1 MIRSLSGHTHNVLNR
16 VEARIETTATL
27 HATEIAE
34 SEREEIIQWIYQS
47 TVNHD
52 NFQRDYSAVAQ
63 DGTGQAFLSSDA
75 FRRWAEGTC
84 ATIVCPGLPGAGKT
98 IMASIVKSHLD
109 EKAPD
114 SSHLTAVLYFNYKRH
129 LEDHEDDKLLLAV
142 LAQFLSQS
150 QEVPDLL
157 QSKFRRKDSIPVG
170 DITSVLE
177 SLIRSSPCSFL
188 IMDALDEFYDDE
200 GARSRFLR
208 LIQRLQTVG
217 NLKIMMTA
225 RPHLSDDPAIYSWS
239 DATTVQITASDD
251 DLHTYLDH
259 RICGFPHLPDDFDL
273 RLSIA
278 DRIVEASSGMSVSR
292 LYPKNSPAL
301 ANDCMM
307 FPHLVSS

>member
-1 MIRSLSGHTHNVLNR
+1 MSGHTHNVLNR

-47 TVNHD
+47 SVNHD

-75 FRRWAEGTC
+75 FRRWVEGTC

-98 IMASIVKSHLD
+98 ITASIVKSHLD

-129 LEDHEDDKLLLAV
+129 LEDHKDDKLLLAV

-150 QEVPDLL
+150 EKVPDLIR
-157 QSKFRRKDSIPVG
+157 STFKRKDQIRVE
-170 DITSVLE
+170 DIISVLE
-177 SLIRSSPCSFL
+177 SLVRSSPRSFL

-208 LIQRLQTVG
+208 LIQRVQGAGSLGV
-217 NLKIMMTA
+217 MMTA
-225 RPHLSDDPAIYSWS
+225 RPHLIDDPAICTWS
-239 DATTVQITASDD
+239 DATVQITASDD

-259 RICGFPHLPDDFDL
+259 RICSFPHLPDDFDF
-273 RLSIA
+273 RLSVA
-278 DRIVEASSGMSVSR
+278 DRIVEASAGMSVSR
-292 LYPKNSPAL
+292 LYPKTSPAL
-301 ANDCMM
+301 ANDCMV
-307 FPHLVSS
+307 FLHLVSS

>member
-1 MIRSLSGHTHNVLNR
+1 MTRSLSGHTHNVLKR

-52 NFQRDYSAVAQ
+52 NFQRDYGSVAQ

-75 FRRWAEGTC
+75 FRGWVEGTC

-109 EKAPD
+109 EKSPD
-114 SSHLTAVLYFNYKRH
+114 RSRLTAVLYFNYKRH
-129 LEDHEDDKLLLAV
+129 LEDHKDDKLLLAV

-150 QEVPDLL
+150 EKVPDLIRCIF
-157 QSKFRRKDSIPVG
+157 KKKVPIRVDDVI
-170 DITSVLE
+170 SVLE
-177 SLIRSSPCSFL
+177 SLVRSSPRSFL
-188 IMDALDEFYDDE
+188 IMDSLDEFYDDE

-208 LIQRLQTVG
+208 LIKRVQGAG
-217 NLKIMMTA
+217 NLRVMMTA
-225 RPHLSDDPAIYSWS
+225 RPHLIDDPAICNWS
-239 DATTVQITASDD
+239 DATVPITASND

-259 RICGFPHLPDDFDL
+259 RICSFPHLPDEFDL

-278 DRIVEASSGMSVSR
+278 DRIVEASAGMSVSR
-292 LYPKNSPAL
+292 LYPKSLTRA
-301 ANDCMM
+301 
-307 FPHLVSS
+307 S